1 MNPIR
6 VGDAPPPFRLP
17 SGQGPEIG
25 VEDYRGR
32 SKLVVWFTK
41 GFGCA
46 FCRAHMAQ
54 IVRSYP
60 AIRERG
66 AEVLEVSV
74 SKPSQ
79 GRLYLK
85 KFSLPFPYLCDDDY
99 RARTSWGVGHRSRPL
114 TYYAQALV
122 STMRTEFPS
131 SDFGPPSSPP
141 LAEIPRMLADD
152 DTGFFVLDRS
162 GVARFARSG
171 TYIDGA
177 AARPIPTEEEIF
189 RALESCD

>member
-74 SKPSQ
+74 SKPAQ

-122 STMRTEFPS
+122 STMRMDFPS

-141 LAEIPRMLADD
+141 LAEVPRMLADD

>member
-1 MNPIR
+1 MNQIR

-54 IVRSYP
+54 MVRSYP

-74 SKPSQ
+74 SKPEQ

-99 RARTSWGVGHRSRPL
+99 RARTSWGVAHRPQSL
-114 TYYAQALV
+114 TYYAKTLV
-122 STMRTEFPS
+122 ANVRREFPS

-141 LAEIPRMLADD
+141 LGEIPRMLADD
-152 DTGFFVLDRS
+152 DTGFFILDRA

-171 TYIDGA
+171 TYLTGEV
-177 AARPIPTEEEIF
+177 ARPIPTEEEIL